1 MLKYVVSEDLE
12 LVLKQLIT
20 INGFSLPSQQ
30 TIADLRSG
38 LKWQLQKIF
47 GSSTVE
53 MITATCMRD
62 SMQEAMAQLDVI
74 PVSLDRL
81 YMTCDHHIDMT
92 RSIDSDLNDCGE
104 TERCNSVSLSE
115 QIQTLVAYGIR
126 DIALVDD
133 VVFSGNGILRLIKL
147 CAAYGITVRSVIAG
161 IVIGEGE
168 KKITA
173 RGVTVRT
180 RYRYPTVIDEICERD
195 FYAGLPLS
203 GRNVVAQSHNT
214 GAPYFFPF
222 GKPCEWASIPPE
234 HADMFS
240 QFCRRQ
246 NVTLWRA
253 IEEVSHTIIKCGTL
267 PRLPFGSPCNGDP
280 FVSYLESLIR

>member
-12 LVLKQLIT
+12 LVLKQLVT
-20 INGFSLPSQQ
+20 VNGFSLPSED

-47 GSSTVE
+47 GINAVE
-53 MITATCMRD
+53 VITAAHIRD
-62 SMQEAMAQLDVI
+62 GIREMVEQSDLA

-81 YMTCDHHIDMT
+81 YMQCERHIDMT
-92 RSIDSDLNDCGE
+92 RSVDTTLHDCGE
-104 TERCNSVSLSE
+104 IERYDSAPLTAQVQALTT
-115 QIQTLVAYGIR
+115 QGIR
-126 DIALVDD
+126 EITLVDD
-133 VVFSGNGILRLIKL
+133 VIFSGNGIMRLIEL
-147 CAAYGITVRSVIAG
+147 CAAHSIAVRAVIAG

-168 KKITA
+168 QKITA
-173 RGVTVRT
+173 RGIPVHAT
-180 RYRYPTVIDEICERD
+180 YRYPAVIDEICERD

-203 GRNVVAQSHNT
+203 GRHVVAQSHNT

-222 GKPCEWASIPPE
+222 GKPCEWASVPPE
-234 HADMFS
+234 HADAFS
-240 QFCRRQ
+240 QFCLRQ

-253 IEEVSHTIIKCGTL
+253 IEEASHATVKCGDL
-267 PRLPFGSPCNGDP
+267 PRLPFGAPCNSNP